1 MNQSIQPTQDT
12 PAASPDR
19 STILLSLISLLLTG
33 SIGWMTL
40 NLQLPEASGA
50 SLAPREMDRCVMD
63 QNGYLRGELFGA
75 VRQTL
80 GWQGEVMAC
89 DGMPRPEGKGIRLA
103 FREHTNPDNPGLM
116 FVIGIEDAVPGEGT
130 AELAAN
136 VTLNDQPGG
145 RFFGTQGEQ
154 SCWVTLIE
162 QVRLKGT
169 IDEAWRIDGL
179 LYCASAL
186 PAAAGSGSV
195 TLGELEFSGQ
205 YRAVVD

>member
-1 MNQSIQPTQDT
+1 MSQSIQKSQD
-12 PAASPDR
+12 ASTAGPDA
-19 STILLSLISLLLTG
+19 STIPVSLAALLLTG
-33 SIGWMTL
+33 MIGWLTFS
-40 NLQLPEASGA
+40 LQLPDTGGTD
-50 SLAPREMDRCVMD
+50 LAPREMEQCVMD
-63 QNGYLRGELFGA
+63 RSGFLRGELYGA

-80 GWQGEVMAC
+80 DWQGEAMAC

-103 FREHTNPDNPGLM
+103 FREKSDPDNPGLM
-116 FVIGIEDAVPGEGT
+116 FVVGIEDAVPGEDT
-130 AELAAN
+130 VDLPAN

-154 SCWVTLIE
+154 SCWVTLTE

-169 IDEAWRIDGL
+169 IEEVWRFDGL

-205 YRAVVD
+205 YRAVAD